1 MKPLKVG
8 CGKPTG
14 SKVGKPQ
21 KEETEMKETE
31 KLGKFQSKQI
41 ICEEFETHKSVENV
55 SEEAVVLI
63 ENDSKRRGDLF
74 QLRDDQ
80 G

>member
-1 MKPLKVG
+1 MNSFFGRDLMV
-8 CGKPTG
+8 
-14 SKVGKPQ
+14 
-21 KEETEMKETE
+21 EEPDIVKEMKETE